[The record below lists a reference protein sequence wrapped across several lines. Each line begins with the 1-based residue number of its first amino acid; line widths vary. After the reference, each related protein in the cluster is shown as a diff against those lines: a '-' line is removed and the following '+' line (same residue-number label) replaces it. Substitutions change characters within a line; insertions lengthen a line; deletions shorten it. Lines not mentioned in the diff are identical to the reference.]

1 MKKLNVIYGALLI
14 VFLMMCCSCGA
25 RKSQVNKS
33 KEETK
38 TEIKD
43 NSVTEKQI
51 DTNVKTET
59 KITVDDKNETVTEET
74 TYSPSNP
81 EKESFVIEKDG
92 TKVILNNANKTVKK
106 TTQKNNT
113 KSQTF
118 GNSELVQNETIKEQK
133 NTIQV
138 NTSKKENKSKEVDKN
153 AFNPWQ
159 LLFFIPI
166 LLILW
171 FVYRKYKQL
180 PFIPKFYML
189 L

>member
-1 MKKLNVIYGALLI
+1 MKKTNVIFGALLV

-25 RKSQVNKS
+25 RKSSVEKS

-43 NSVTEKQI
+43 NSTTEKQI
-51 DTNVKTET
+51 DTNVKAET
-59 KITVDDKNETVTEET
+59 KIMVDDKNETVTEET
-74 TYSPSNP
+74 IYSPSNP

-106 TTQKNNT
+106 ITQKNNT

-118 GNSELVQNETIKEQK
+118 GNSELVQKEVVKEQK
-133 NTIQV
+133 KTIQV
-138 NTSKKENKSKEVDKN
+138 NTSKKENKSKEVDKK
-153 AFNPWQ
+153 AFNPLWL
-159 LLFFIPI
+159 LLFVPI
-166 LLILW
+166 LLVLW

-180 PFIPKFYML
+180 PLLPKF
-189 L
+189 

>member
-14 VFLMMCCSCGA
+14 VFIMMCCSCGA

-43 NSVTEKQI
+43 NSTTEKQI

-59 KITVDDKNETVTEET
+59 KITVDDKNETVTEEI

-92 TKVILNNANKTVKK
+92 VKVILNNANKTVKK

-113 KSQTF
+113 KSETF
-118 GNSELVQNETIKEQK
+118 GNYELVQKEAVKEQK
-133 NTIQV
+133 NKIQA
-138 NTSKKENKSKEVDKN
+138 NTSKKENKSKEVKKE
-153 AFNPWQ
+153 AVSWCEWLW
-159 LLFFIPI
+159 LLVFPVGIYI
-166 LLILW
+166 G
-171 FVYRKYKQL
+171 YRIYKKL
-180 PFIPKFYML
+180 PLFPKL
-189 L
+189 

>member
-14 VFLMMCCSCGA
+14 VFIMMCCSCGA

-38 TEIKD
+38 AEIKD
-43 NSVTEKQI
+43 NYTTEKQI

-74 TYSPSNP
+74 IYSPSNP

-118 GNSELVQNETIKEQK
+118 GNSELVKNEAVKEQK
-133 NTIQV
+133 RTIEV
-138 NTSKKENKSKEVDKN
+138 NTSKKENKSKEIDKK
-153 AFNPWQ
+153 AFNPLWL
-159 LLFFIPI
+159 LLFVPI
-166 LLILW
+166 LLVSW

-180 PFIPKFYML
+180 PFVPKF
-189 L
+189 

>member
-1 MKKLNVIYGALLI
+1 MKKLNVIFGALFV
-14 VFLMMCCSCGA
+14 VFLLSMCSCGA
-25 RKSQVNKS
+25 RKSSVEKS

-74 TYSPSNP
+74 IYSPSNP

-118 GNSELVQNETIKEQK
+118 GNSELVKKETVNEQK

-138 NTSKKENKSKEVDKN
+138 NTSKKENKSKEVKKE
-153 AFNPWQ
+153 AVSWYEWLW
-159 LLFFIPI
+159 LLVFPI
-166 LLILW
+166 GIYIG
-171 FVYRKYKQL
+171 YRIYKKMPL
-180 PFIPKFYML
+180 IPKI
-189 L
+189 